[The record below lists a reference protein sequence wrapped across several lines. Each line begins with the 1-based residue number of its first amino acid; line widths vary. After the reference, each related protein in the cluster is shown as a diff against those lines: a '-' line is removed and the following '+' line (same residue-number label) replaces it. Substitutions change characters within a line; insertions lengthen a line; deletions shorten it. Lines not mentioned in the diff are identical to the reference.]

1 MLPGRPTLL
10 ALFVTLLVAVPLT
23 SVGAET
29 APTAPL
35 VSPADASLSPPG
47 VTAPQHVD
55 LPPSGIL
62 DAANDDL
69 VFELVE
75 VTSAFGPERYK
86 SNDTFNTRNAND
98 FDNQS
103 ANWDAALGH
112 RIDFKVRVSAGEG
125 VTLDCA
131 TRFEPVAYI
140 PTESGR
146 LYGWTNGTIRTDPP
160 SPTDVCVNGL
170 PGVRLFHLVFD
181 LDGAPNNAGGEPFPA
196 ILFGIP
202 TAVLELYYTES
213 PSANN
218 PTGRGPLAGTF
229 QVNFNVHS
237 PQVLLPG
244 EITMRYPD
252 RVLRMF
258 TDVGPGSEFAMPL
271 KAIRP
276 PANSSDSRTLELRF
290 PANTP
295 AGAGFEIT
303 GYYAMRPAPSVQ
315 PPVGVPTSPE
325 TPLPGV
331 GEKVTRADDR
341 AVDIVPCSFSLGE
354 GEDRVPPSRGVQIGF
369 SGFCRPTDPTYM
381 PHWPVHVV
389 GAHLIANMTDRTTG
403 IGTIVLPI
411 SERVFPVRGLDVSSL
426 AGQSATGSTDL
437 VFQDSGQD
445 KSGGPTGTNAGDLHA
460 LQVKGSSHEAI
471 TKARLSRDAQSQWV
485 RGSVP
490 HVVFP
495 DDVGQYDL
503 LAMLYGPLDEFL
515 GMTNVRRG
523 VDLSA
528 DSIRLVEGDA
538 GQIVLRVRS
547 LTSDFDDVP
556 GEPELETTVAIH
568 ANGLPGGGNFSR
580 TIKVPEDQ
588 SETVPVEVT
597 TNQPGVFTVRFIAT
611 SGEITQRMD
620 VLVEVISKEQ
630 ARGED
635 RAWYDIP
642 GPSGVLVAVALLGL
656 VVLVRRRP

>member
-1 MLPGRPTLL
+1 MLPGRPTIL

-23 SVGAET
+23 PVGAET
-29 APTAPL
+29 APTESPL
-35 VSPADASLSPPG
+35 SPAEASAWPSG
-47 VTAPQHVD
+47 ITAPSHVD

-62 DAANDDL
+62 DVANDDL

-75 VTSAFGPERYK
+75 VTSAFGPETYK

-112 RIDFKVRVSAGEG
+112 RIEFKVRVTAGEG

-131 TRFEPVAYI
+131 TRFDPVAYI

-146 LYGWTNGTIRTDPP
+146 LYGWTNGTVRTDPP
-160 SPTDVCVNGL
+160 SPTGVCLNGL

-196 ILFGIP
+196 IRFGIP
-202 TAVLELYYTES
+202 TAVLELYYTETA
-213 PSANN
+213 SARN
-218 PTGRGPLAGTF
+218 PTGKGPLAGTF

-237 PQVLLPG
+237 PQVLYPDA
-244 EITMRYPD
+244 ITMRYPD
-252 RVLRMF
+252 SVLRMF
-258 TDVGPGSEFAMPL
+258 TDVGPGGEFTMPL
-271 KAIRP
+271 KAILP
-276 PANSSDSRTLELRF
+276 PANRSDSRTLELRF
-290 PANTP
+290 PAGTP
-295 AGAGFEIT
+295 TGAGFEIA
-303 GYYAMRPAPSVQ
+303 GYYATRAAPSAR
-315 PPVGVPTSPE
+315 PPVGVPTEPE
-325 TPLPGV
+325 TPLPGLS
-331 GEKVTRADDR
+331 EKATRADDR
-341 AVDIVPCSFSLGE
+341 AVEIDRCPVDLDAESS
-354 GEDRVPPSRGVQIGF
+354 RVPASRGMRIAF
-369 SGFCRPTDPTYM
+369 PGFCSVSGATHM
-381 PHWPVHVV
+381 AHWPVHVI
-389 GAHLIANMTDRTTG
+389 GAHLIANATDRTTG

-411 SERVFPVRGLDVSSL
+411 SERTFPVRGLDVSGL
-426 AGQSATGSTDL
+426 AGQPATGSTDI

-445 KSGGPTGTNAGDLHA
+445 KAGGATGTNAGDLHA

-471 TKARLSRDAQSQWV
+471 TTVRLSRETQSQWV

-490 HVVFP
+490 HLAFP

-503 LAMLYGPLDEFL
+503 LGMLYGPLDEFL

-523 VDLSA
+523 VDLVA
-528 DSIRLVEGDA
+528 DSIRLVEGDT

-556 GEPELETTVAIH
+556 GEPELETTVAIR
-568 ANGLPGGGNFSR
+568 ASGLPDGGNFSQ
-580 TIKVPEDQ
+580 TKAVPEDQ
-588 SETVPVEVT
+588 SVTIPVEVT

-642 GPSGVLVAVALLGL
+642 GPSGLLVAVALLGL
-656 VVLVRRRP
+656 VSILRRRR